1 MLCME
6 QVVRLGQATAVS
18 LLARSLKVKSTDRED
33 STGQTQ
39 ATTRVTLRMESS
51 MAREYITFQ
60 INKRLTM
67 ELLSKESFK
76 ERAKKFGAM
85 AKSTLETS

>member
-6 QVVRLGQATAVS
+6 QAVKLGQATAVS
-18 LLARSLKVKSTDRED
+18 LLARSLKAKSTDRED

-39 ATTRVTLRMESS
+39 ATTRVTLKMESS

-67 ELLSKESFK
+67 EPLSKELFK